1 MRSIPSSAALAA
13 LLLGGCASAAEESA
27 TPATD
32 APPPPTSVPYVVSD
46 DIHQI
51 ERGLRPTG
59 RRDLVTGPGV
69 HSTAWVQ
76 AERDR
81 INEAEIHESTDDYHI
96 AMEGST
102 VYILGGT
109 LKDPR
114 RTAPGEWRASAVEGG
129 RRVEV
134 DKGDVVFI
142 PRGTAHQR
150 DTRGRD
156 YSVMLIKVLDR
167 PVPPTP

>member
-1 MRSIPSSAALAA
+1 MRPTRSTIALAA
-13 LLLGGCASAAEESA
+13 LLLAGCASAAEDSA
-27 TPATD
+27 QGPD
-32 APPPPTSVPYVVSD
+32 VPPPPTSVPYVVSD
-46 DIHQI
+46 DIYQVAR
-51 ERGLRPTG
+51 ELRPTG

-81 INEAEIHESTDDYHI
+81 INDAEIHGSTDDYHI
-96 AMEGST
+96 AMEGSA

-109 LKDPR
+109 LRDPR

-156 YSVMLIKVLDR
+156 YSVMLIKVLDG
-167 PVPPTP
+167 PVPPTR